1 MSLPAQE
8 LNYRIQKIKKLIDT
22 HDLDFLFVYFDEHNV
37 MNGRYLTGWCP
48 SVERGAVIVSNYC
61 DPFLIG
67 GPEAGPYAELDS
79 AIKETVSSKVFMVPE
94 EEYPMADILNF
105 TQISERYFSGIKLKR
120 IGMVGVNTVPYT
132 IYNQVAGEVKNAK
145 IIDMTDE
152 FETLRYIKTQ
162 WEIEMIQ
169 KAYEIA
175 DSGFQY
181 MMEVIAEGKTEYEA
195 AAEGEYIVR
204 KMGGDGWG
212 YRTIIGS
219 GPRAIG
225 IIPPASDHVFKKGEL
240 VLTGIAPRY
249 NGYNAT
255 ACYPVV
261 VGNTPDKIQERWI
274 HDVCEALSETRN
286 ALKPGLTGVE
296 IDSVPRNFLIKK
308 GYADYMPMPFVHSSG
323 LSEFEKPFFG
333 PTSRDIIEENQV
345 ICIDIALFGHD
356 HIPGMRVETGYRI
369 TNHGGVP
376 FSPFMEGLVQKG

>member
-1 MSLPAQE
+1 MSLPDQE
-8 LNYRIQKIKKLIDT
+8 LKARIQKTKKLIDA
-22 HDLDFLFVYFDEHNV
+22 HDLDFLFIYFDEHNV

-48 SVERGAVIVSNYC
+48 SVERGAVILSNYC

-67 GPEAGPYAELDS
+67 GPEAGPYAGLDS
-79 AIKETVSSKVFMVPE
+79 AIKESVSSKVFMVPE
-94 EEYPMADILNF
+94 EEYPMADIFDF
-105 TQISERYFSGIKLKR
+105 THISKRYFKGVKIKR

-132 IYNQVAGEVKNAK
+132 IYNQLAGEVKNAQ

-152 FETLRYIKTQ
+152 FETLRYVKSQ

-175 DSGFQY
+175 DSGVQHL
-181 MMEVIAEGKTEYEA
+181 MEAIKEGKREYEA
-195 AAEGEYIVR
+195 AAEGEYAVR
-204 KMGGDGWG
+204 KLGGDGWG

-219 GPRAIG
+219 GERASG
-225 IIPPASDHVFKKGEL
+225 IVPAASDRVFKKGEL

-261 VGNTPDKIQERWI
+261 VGNKPDKVQEKWI
-274 HDVCEALSETRN
+274 KDVCEALQLTRD
-286 ALKPGLTGVE
+286 ALKPGLTGME
-296 IDSVPRNFLIKK
+296 IDSVPRKFLIEK

-333 PTSRDIIEENQV
+333 PNSQDIIQENQV
-345 ICIDIALFGHD
+345 ICIDIALFSHEY
-356 HIPGMRVETGYRI
+356 IPGIRVETGYRI
-369 TNHGGVP
+369 TKQGAVP
-376 FSPFMEGLVQKG
+376 FSPYIERMIL

>member
-1 MSLPAQE
+1 MSLPTQE
-8 LNYRIQKIKKLIDT
+8 LKSRIQKTKKLIDT

-48 SVERGAVIVSNYC
+48 SVERGAVIVSNSC

-94 EEYPMADILNF
+94 EEYPMADIF
-105 TQISERYFSGIKLKR
+105 DFSQISERYFSGSKMKR
-120 IGMVGVNTVPYT
+120 IGMVGVNTVPHT
-132 IYNQVAGEVKNAK
+132 IYNQLAGEVKNAQ

-152 FETLRYIKTQ
+152 FETLRYVKSQ

-175 DSGFQY
+175 YRGFQH
-181 MMEVIAEGKTEYEA
+181 MMEAIKEGKREYEA
-195 AAEGEYIVR
+195 VAEGEYAVR

-212 YRTIIGS
+212 YRTIMGS
-219 GPRAIG
+219 GERASG
-225 IIPPASDHVFKKGEL
+225 IVSAASDRVFRKGEL

-261 VGNTPDKIQERWI
+261 VGNKPDTIQERWI
-274 HDVCEALSETRN
+274 HDVCDALNVTRN

-296 IDSVPRNFLIKK
+296 IDSVPRKFLMKK

-333 PTSRDIIEENQV
+333 PNSRDIIGENQV
-345 ICIDIALFGHD
+345 ICIDIALFGHE
-356 HIPGMRVETGYRI
+356 HIPGIRVETGYRI
-369 TNHGGVP
+369 TKHGAVP
-376 FSPFMEGLVQKG
+376 FSPFFERMIR